1 MKKVGLFY
9 TDKGYSYIKCT
20 KEDCLNWG
28 GLAICDDCNKTMEDE
43 IYLIYVLGLALCKDC
58 FENWLKRSVRYE
70 EDLYNQSQNH
80 IKFYKRYG
88 FEVFEENE
96 MVAFVGT
103 TPDREV
109 YSVEIGRIKKLCDNG
124 AFVYYHTGDT
134 AAKTD
139 YKDLYKIK
147 NKYAI
152 KNLGGKEIDI

>member
-28 GLAICDDCNKTMEDE
+28 GLAICDDCSKSFEE
-43 IYLIYVLGLALCKDC
+43 GYLVYVLNRALCPEC
-58 FENWLKRSVRYE
+58 FNDWIKRSVGYE

-80 IKFYKRYG
+80 IEFYERYG

-96 MVAFVGT
+96 MVAFVGM

-109 YSVEIGRIKKLCDNG
+109 YKVEIGRIKKLCDNG

-134 AAKTD
+134 AAKTN

-147 NKYAI
+147 NAYAI